1 MKLRYF
7 WLGNALRATTAC
19 NSSSRIW
26 PHGSA
31 PAALASLLFDPPEPQ
46 IIGKTQ
52 CFATFLPFRAP
63 ASSFFWLFLFC
74 DLLSSSLLFSSL
86 LFSSL
91 LWLFP
96 HLLFHLFILSEVWL
110 LNFLRWYCALLYYHR
125 NDGVCTMGIIPCT
138 IEILDIWYPHMLFP
152 IKGWHG
158 WYGDGS
164 SYLWNCHMNEEI
176 NIHNAILFGVPNTD
190 DMEEVLKIW
199 GSPRHRKTIHGFQCW
214 NALNDLD
221 DLGVPHGFW
230 RLTNNHRES

>member
-1 MKLRYF
+1 MQFFISHLATWLRTRRF
-7 WLGNALRATTAC
+7 SEPTFRPSGATNHRKNTVFRDFPTF
-19 NSSSRIW
+19 SRTCIFF
-26 PHGSA
+26 
-31 PAALASLLFDPPEPQ
+31 LLTLSLLW
-46 IIGKTQ
+46 
-52 CFATFLPFRAP
+52 
-63 ASSFFWLFLFC
+63 SSVLF
-74 DLLSSSLLFSSL
+74 SSLLFSSLLFSSLLL